1 MRKPSLLER
10 LRAKKH
16 SPRPVIGVAWYDELN
31 WAMVKATAL
40 DPYRFENS
48 FAEWLT
54 MATQTLANL
63 KRSGTDAVPVPII
76 AAELIAWCRASRRQN
91 DAAARAAFVA
101 ARLRFLRERGHPQ
114 R

>member
-40 DPYRFENS
+40 DAYRFENS
-48 FAEWLT
+48 FAEWLA

-63 KRSGTDAVPVPII
+63 VPRQPQ
-76 AAELIAWCRASRRQN
+76 AERCRRTRRIRGSPP
-91 DAAARAAFVA
+91 AIPARARKSATLIRLARPVA
-101 ARLRFLRERGHPQ
+101 SARPLTG
-114 R
+114 

>member
-40 DPYRFENS
+40 DAYRFENS
-48 FAEWLT
+48 LP
-54 MATQTLANL
+54 
-63 KRSGTDAVPVPII
+63 SGWRWPPRPWPT
-76 AAELIAWCRASRRQN
+76 
-91 DAAARAAFVA
+91 
-101 ARLRFLRERGHPQ
+101 
-114 R
+114 